1 MVQNINVCLP
11 KDCFERPLLTYVDA
25 LPNVDEA
32 VKDTI
37 YVVRSTNRWYI
48 IDDTPEFVQL
58 PTGGGSAIPMMPS
71 FSSNDGSVNIRTVT
85 AGGSQYKDFSVA
97 HDVLTQEEVHSIYYG
112 E

>member
-1 MVQNINVCLP
+1 MVQNINVCLN
-11 KDCFERPLLTYVDA
+11 KECFERPLLTYVDE
-25 LPNVDEA
+25 LPSVTDA

-37 YVVRSTNRWYI
+37 YVVNSTDKWYI
-48 IDDTPEFVQL
+48 IDNTPEFVQL
-58 PTGGGSAIPMMPS
+58 PTGTSSAIPMMPS
-71 FSSNDGSVNIRTVT
+71 FSSNDGSVDIRTIT